1 MRDERIAREWF
12 GAVRDAADRAVKALE
27 ERQSINPHQHRM
39 ADILFRQLLSNEM
52 TERFPEAE
60 GMDDAQSETLRR
72 MVYSE
77 LIEDALAG
85 TGMGSDDMALAVFL
99 SACSEG
105 AWSEEF
111 YLKRFRDVLG
121 RGVIPDDGIAELA
134 GETRMIAERQLEA
147 FAKHRQERR
156 APKPIRYVD
165 GPPEGMDEFEYI
177 DWQISH

>member
-1 MRDERIAREWF
+1 M
-12 GAVRDAADRAVKALE
+12 
-27 ERQSINPHQHRM
+27 
-39 ADILFRQLLSNEM
+39 
-52 TERFPEAE
+52 
-60 GMDDAQSETLRR
+60 
-72 MVYSE
+72 
-77 LIEDALAG
+77 
-85 TGMGSDDMALAVFL
+85 
-99 SACSEG
+99 
-105 AWSEEF
+105 
-111 YLKRFRDVLG
+111 LG